1 MARCSNEQV
10 AKILANEVLE
20 GRATEEGED
29 IELNRK
35 IALVT
40 EGFSTTNKYCKLLL
54 SSLRRG
60 RLIPG

>member
-1 MARCSNEQV
+1 MARCSNKQV
-10 AKILANEVLE
+10 AKILASGGVVQ
-20 GRATEEGED
+20 GRAKEED
-29 IELNRK
+29 VELNRK